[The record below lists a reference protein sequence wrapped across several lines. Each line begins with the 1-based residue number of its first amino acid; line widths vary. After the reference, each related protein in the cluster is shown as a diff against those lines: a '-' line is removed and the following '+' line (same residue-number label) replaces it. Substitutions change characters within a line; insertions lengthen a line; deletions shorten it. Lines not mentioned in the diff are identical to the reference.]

1 MWCQA
6 LCNLTMLRRRAQ
18 TRCVLVTLNMYNGN
32 YNYYC
37 QAQFAI
43 EYSAGGTVVPTSQV
57 CVGKPSEMSAAWQ

>member
-1 MWCQA
+1 M
-6 LCNLTMLRRRAQ
+6 
-18 TRCVLVTLNMYNGN
+18 LVTLNMYNGN

-57 CVGKPSEMSAAWQ
+57 CVGIAYEISAAGQ

>member
-1 MWCQA
+1 M
-6 LCNLTMLRRRAQ
+6 
-18 TRCVLVTLNMYNGN
+18 LVTLNMYNGN

-57 CVGKPSEMSAAWQ
+57 CVGIAYEISAAWQ

>member
-1 MWCQA
+1 
-6 LCNLTMLRRRAQ
+6 
-18 TRCVLVTLNMYNGN
+18 VLVTLNMYNGN

-57 CVGKPSEMSAAWQ
+57 CVGIPSEMSAAWQ

>member
-1 MWCQA
+1 
-6 LCNLTMLRRRAQ
+6 MLRRRAQ

-43 EYSAGGTVVPTSQV
+43 EYSAGDTVVPTSQV
-57 CVGKPSEMSAAWQ
+57 CVGITYEISVAWQ